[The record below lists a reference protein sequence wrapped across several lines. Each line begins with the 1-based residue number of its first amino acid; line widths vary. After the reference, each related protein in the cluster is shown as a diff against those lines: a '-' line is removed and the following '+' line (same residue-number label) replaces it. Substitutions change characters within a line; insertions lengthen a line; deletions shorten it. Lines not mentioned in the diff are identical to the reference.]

1 LEVRK
6 LRDMKKNMVAIP
18 ITADEEEEEEDEA
31 VSEAT
36 TEDSEF
42 DSSGGVSIE
51 DWESRIVSGTT
62 TQESQRDSPG
72 DSDTEDSGNGHSD
85 LERSPDSEVLSEQQ
99 HSAIHHK
106 QKYDE
111 VRFQLCVTERD

>member
-1 LEVRK
+1 
-6 LRDMKKNMVAIP
+6 MKKNMVAIP

-36 TEDSEF
+36 TEGSEF

-51 DWESRIVSGTT
+51 DWESRTSSGTT

-72 DSDTEDSGNGHSD
+72 NSDTEDSCNGHSD
-85 LERSPDSEVLSEQQ
+85 PEGSSDPEVLSEQQ
-99 HSAIHHK
+99 HFAVHHK

-111 VRFQLCVTERD
+111 VRFHLGVNERD